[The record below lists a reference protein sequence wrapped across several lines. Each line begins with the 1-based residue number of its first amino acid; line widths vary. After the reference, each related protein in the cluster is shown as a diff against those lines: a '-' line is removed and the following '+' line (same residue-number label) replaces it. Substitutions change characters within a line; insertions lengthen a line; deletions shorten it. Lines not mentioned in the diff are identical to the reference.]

1 MRLILHIFRKDARHL
16 YPEILIVVG
25 LTIAFA
31 WAAPIQW
38 LYSFNGP
45 FVVSGDITV
54 FMAPI
59 LRVILPITWLMLIT
73 RLVHEESLV
82 GDRQFWIT
90 RPYRWPIL
98 LAAKLLFLA
107 VFLYLPFLF
116 MQCYLLHHAS
126 LSILIAFP
134 DLVRYNLRLT
144 ALYLLPVLAIATV
157 TSTFAKQFL
166 TILVSV
172 AYIGLVTAAGSS
184 LMSRRIAAPGFDIA
198 CLAFAALVLVTV
210 VLLQYALR
218 RTRLSRLLLSG
229 LPIILLIV
237 VLAAPARVLIER
249 AYPISSLTQPY
260 SLAFDPDPLRR
271 QPGSEEPLVV
281 DRNIVI
287 SLPIQLKGLPSGVR
301 LKGIGVAL
309 ELETAQG
316 FRWSSHYQ
324 LVNADLNADYP
335 NPTVDVLMPLSVFDR
350 IRSTPVNFL
359 LNIVFVRFETEDAQ
373 TVPAQFPG
381 FASPGNGIC
390 PVFSDGTINSCL
402 YPLRFPAPV
411 ELSAEVSDL
420 PCLDS
425 NRGPNRVA
433 QSSVGSDQDYLAF
446 DFDPVATSQVRLWK
460 QQNRPSLP
468 RPAYLCP
475 GATVTLRPQRVVSRE
490 RLSISQQE
498 IVLGPYAKHLAQPNT
513 TIVVPAPNR

>member
-31 WAAPIQW
+31 WTAPVQW
-38 LYSFNGP
+38 IYSLNGP
-45 FVVSGDITV
+45 FAISGDVTV

-90 RPYRWPIL
+90 RPYRWPTL

-107 VFLYLPFLF
+107 VFLYLPLFL
-116 MQCYLLHHAS
+116 MQCYLLRHAS
-126 LSILIAFP
+126 LSILVAFP
-134 DLVRYNLRLT
+134 DLVRYHLRLT
-144 ALYLLPVLAIATV
+144 ALYLLPILAIASV

-166 TILVSV
+166 TILVSI

-184 LMSRRIAAPGFDIA
+184 LMSRRIVAPGFDIA
-198 CLAFAALVLVTV
+198 CLTFATLVLVAV

-218 RTRLSRLLLSG
+218 RTRLSRLLLAG
-229 LPIILLIV
+229 LPILLLLV
-237 VLAAPARVLIER
+237 VLVAPARMLIER
-249 AYPISSLTQPY
+249 AFPAGQLSQPY

-271 QPGSEEPLVV
+271 QPGSEQPLVV

-287 SLPIQLKGLPSGVR
+287 SLPVQLKGLPSGIR
-301 LKGIGVAL
+301 LKGIGAAL
-309 ELETAQG
+309 DVETGQG
-316 FRWSSHYQ
+316 FRWASHYQ
-324 LVNADLNADYP
+324 LVNAELNADYP

-350 IRSTPVNFL
+350 IRSTPVNFH
-359 LNIVFVRFETEDAQ
+359 LNIVFVKFETGEAK

-390 PVFSDGTINSCL
+390 PVFSDGTITSCL
-402 YPLRFPAPV
+402 YPLRLPAPIG
-411 ELSAEVSDL
+411 LTAEVSDL
-420 PCLDS
+420 PCLDP
-425 NRGPNRVA
+425 NRSPNRVG
-433 QSSVGSDQDYLAF
+433 QSFVGSDEDYLAF

-460 QQNRPSLP
+460 QQNRPNLP

-475 GATVTLRPQRVVSRE
+475 GATVALLPQRIVSRE
-490 RLSISQQE
+490 RLAISQQE

-513 TIVVPAPNR
+513 TIVAPSPNR